1 MHRYSDQSLS
11 LESIFSRWITT
22 SQSLTSPWTLCC
34 DKTTPPTQNTNSNC
48 AAFALHNHIFF
59 LKLFHPKMTK
69 NWKSGTKS
77 FIFISLSLIIA
88 NQQHLQQSIQRIIII
103 TTAVHW
109 WWSPWV
115 LAGTWNLGTIRASR
129 HNHRLQ
135 TLSSAV
141 HHTTPHHTTTQHTKP
156 HNTPKH
162 LNTTPR
168 HCYFVACGHW

>member
-48 AAFALHNHIFF
+48 AAFALHNHIFLNF
-59 LKLFHPKMTK
+59 FIPKMTK

-162 LNTTPR
+162 RNTTPR